1 MGFFRVRK
9 SFRICPGVKLNIGK
23 KGITSLSI
31 GKAGATVNLSSKGVK
46 GTVGI
51 PGTGISYTSRLGGT
65 PSRRSTSCNASVS
78 SESDS
83 SPFVARELPQEPS
96 KKITLVF
103 WIILTVVFAIL
114 SISCVI
120 QTTPNPAGFCVWGV
134 LALFSSWKT
143 QKIYRKR
150 CGG

>member
-9 SFRICPGVKLNIGK
+9 SFLICPGVKLNIGK

-51 PGTGISYTSRLGGT
+51 PGTGISYTSKLGGT
-65 PSRRSTSCNASVS
+65 SSRRGTSCSDSVS
-78 SESDS
+78 CESDS
-83 SPFVARELPQEPS
+83 SPFEARELPQAPP

-103 WIILTVVFAIL
+103 WIMLTVVFAIL
-114 SISCVI
+114 SISCAV
-120 QTTPNPAGFCVWGV
+120 QTTPNPAGFWTWGI
-134 LALFSSWKT
+134 LALFFGWFARKT
-143 QKIYRKR
+143 YKKR
-150 CGG
+150 HP

>member
-9 SFRICPGVKLNIGK
+9 SIRICPGVKLNIGK

-51 PGTGISYTSRLGGT
+51 PGTGISYTSKLGGT
-65 PSRRSTSCNASVS
+65 PSRRSTSCSASVS
-78 SESDS
+78 GESNS
-83 SPFVARELPQEPS
+83 SPFVARELPQAPP

-103 WIILTVVFAIL
+103 WIMLTVVFAIL
-114 SISCVI
+114 SFGCAA

-134 LALFSSWKT
+134 LALLFGWLARKT
-143 QKIYRKR
+143 YKKMHS
-150 CGG
+150 